1 MKTYV
6 ITISNMFDFV
16 EKIVCYCDS
25 LDDALTMQKR
35 LKENN
40 SCLDYRIRLIEKH
53 WHNIIC
59 VILYI

>member
-6 ITISNMFDFV
+6 ITISNMYDFVDMYDFV

-40 SCLDYRIRLIEKH
+40 SCLDYRIRLIEKQ
-53 WHNIIC
+53 
-59 VILYI
+59 

>member
-53 WHNIIC
+53 
-59 VILYI
+59 